1 MNFAG
6 AQSIIEDP
14 NEGRNGLQ
22 TSNNDITPTLPVDV
36 ETGTLMKSTEAQSR
50 MGCSSYWQNVLP
62 TSHNSNDILTIDVDA
77 DTLMNFENT
86 FNLPPGVSPI
96 RMVQLPQPSTLCR
109 PTLVR
114 PPTPVGP
121 LNTVRPSTPLGPP
134 TPVRPPTPF
143 RPPTPVRPPTPMRQ
157 PTPQPNRPI
166 LLLQRSQHPS
176 SLLPLD
182 QLIHPTPTQPS
193 TSMKRSNSP
202 HQVLLQPSVGAT
214 SSSPPSPHST
224 VLQTS
229 LMTMPSSS
237 PSSHSTVVQPP
248 MTTIP
253 SGSSSPHS
261 TVSTAEQPSS
271 RHSPSSTSGT
281 SDKCKIYFV
290 CLCDNGTSHGYIGF
304 ILKKTQVENQST
316 DTTTSDSSDFQLFL
330 QDTDSDGSSILH

>member
-1 MNFAG
+1 
-6 AQSIIEDP
+6 
-14 NEGRNGLQ
+14 
-22 TSNNDITPTLPVDV
+22 
-36 ETGTLMKSTEAQSR
+36 
-50 MGCSSYWQNVLP
+50 
-62 TSHNSNDILTIDVDA
+62 
-77 DTLMNFENT
+77 MNFENT

-121 LNTVRPSTPLGPP
+121 LNPVRPSTPLGPP

-281 SDKCKIYFV
+281 SAKVARGRGGRTKRTAQKNGNSDVSKRSYQPLTKAYTWAGKYFV
-290 CLCDNGTSHGYIGF
+290 FTEWSQKYVYLSDVPPTVTEVIPLQEDPLAITQLC
-304 ILKKTQVENQST
+304 
-316 DTTTSDSSDFQLFL
+316 
-330 QDTDSDGSSILH
+330 